1 MVTSTDG
8 TWSGKGSFIGAG
20 STALVEN
27 THRLTKG
34 LGGRTGKGREE
45 YEGKGDSVVQVGE
58 KGTQDTRGCKGRR
71 LGEEVYSD
79 YGTVRVTGR
88 ARRHRRSPRKQT
100 MKGLPV

>member
-45 YEGKGDSVVQVGE
+45 YEGKGDSVVQVGAKE
-58 KGTQDTRGCKGRR
+58 TIKILVGAKVGGWGRKYTVITG
-71 LGEEVYSD
+71 LDAE
-79 YGTVRVTGR
+79 YGFHVF
-88 ARRHRRSPRKQT
+88 
-100 MKGLPV
+100 